1 MVDEFECDYPCP
13 CCGKHEF
20 EVLGE
25 YDICSNCGWE
35 DDPFQSKNPDRSGA
49 NKMSLNE
56 AREAF
61 NMVKNLNDVIVERN
75 GD

>member
-1 MVDEFECDYPCP
+1 MDGMNDEFEYVYPCP

-20 EVLGE
+20 EVLGD
-25 YDICSNCGWE
+25 YGICSNCGWE

-56 AREAF
+56 ARDAF
-61 NMVKNLNDVIVERN
+61 SNSQKFK
-75 GD
+75 